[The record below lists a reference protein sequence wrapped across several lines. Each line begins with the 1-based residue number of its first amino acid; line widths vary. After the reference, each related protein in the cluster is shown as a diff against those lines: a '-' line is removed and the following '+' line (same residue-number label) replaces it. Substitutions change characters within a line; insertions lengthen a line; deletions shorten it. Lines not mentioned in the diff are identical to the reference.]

1 MDYYCSELH
10 FIGGRRWSGGRVQ
23 NCIKMTEF
31 YDRTL
36 KVFSKYFSGS
46 AGEILDRQIIYHL
59 KKTPETLEES
69 DKSELAKWSLISGR
83 LVLGNEKAE
92 QLENEILAL

>member
-10 FIGGRRWSGGRVQ
+10 FIGGRKWSGVRVHKRV
-23 NCIKMTEF
+23 KMTEF
-31 YDRTL
+31 YDRAL

-46 AGEILDRQIIYHL
+46 AGEVLERQIIYHL

-69 DKSELAKWSLISGR
+69 DKSELAKWSFISGR
-83 LVLGNEKAE
+83 LVLGTEKAE
-92 QLENEILAL
+92 QLEKEVLAL